1 MKPYMM
7 YGDFYVPGENIKF
20 PTEEEAWEYIEE
32 NY

>member
-7 YGDFYVPGENIKF
+7 YGDFYVPCENIKF
-20 PTEEEAWEYIEE
+20 PTEDEAWEYIED

>member
-7 YGDFYVPGENIKF
+7 YGDFYVSGENIKF
-20 PTEEEAWEYIEE
+20 PTEDEAWEYIEE